1 MYKPSSTFKL
11 SKSFKRMISA
21 QVDKKYSNTLK
32 RCFIEAQI
40 IGAIPVKPL
49 KGKRDEAGE

>member
-11 SKSFKRMISA
+11 SKTSKRMIAA
-21 QVDKKYSNTLK
+21 QTNKKYADALK

-40 IGAIPVKPL
+40 IGSIPVKPL

>member
-11 SKSFKRMISA
+11 SKTSKRMIAA
-21 QVDKKYSNTLK
+21 QTDKKYADSLK

-40 IGAIPVKPL
+40 VGSIPVKPL